1 MIRRSFKD
9 RLGKRFSTDRFS
21 RRVKADSLNDVD
33 YKNLSDE
40 DYEDFFTEN
49 FKFAGGIHSKKK
61 MVEALDNAWGNRIK
75 FNNGVYPSF
84 SDPEQSTEEWFESD
98 GVEIP
103 SLLNSM
109 MVYYEIILSE
119 DDSNPVAICSIKT
132 AERTPTYDDWKKD
145 FEIEVPI
152 KKGSTDE
159 EIARDIREAFLEPL
173 KSRIWDFTE
182 SIEQLSGRR
191 L

>member
-1 MIRRSFKD
+1 MIRRSFRD

-21 RRVKADSLNDVD
+21 RRVKADSLNDAD

-40 DYEDFFTEN
+40 DYEDFFIEN

-61 MVEALDNAWGNRIK
+61 MAEALNNAWSNRIS
-75 FNNGVYPSF
+75 FEGHYNSF
-84 SDPEQSTEEWFESD
+84 SDPEQDTEEWFESD

-103 SLLNSM
+103 SLLNYM
-109 MVYYEIILSE
+109 MVYYEIILS
-119 DDSNPVAICSIKT
+119 DDESNPVAICSIKT
-132 AERTPTYDDWKKD
+132 EDHMDIYSDWKKD

-173 KSRIWDFTE
+173 KSRVWDFTE
-182 SIEQLSGRR
+182 SIERLSGRR